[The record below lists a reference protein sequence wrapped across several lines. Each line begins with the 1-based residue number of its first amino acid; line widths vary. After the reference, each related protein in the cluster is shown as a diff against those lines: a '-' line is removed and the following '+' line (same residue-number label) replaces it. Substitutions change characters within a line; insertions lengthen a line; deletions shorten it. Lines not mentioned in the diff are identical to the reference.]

1 MIERPVI
8 LLVDDEKRFRETS
21 RRLLH
26 RVRYE
31 VLLAENGQ
39 EALDLLSKNPV
50 DVILLDLKMPVMG
63 GEAFLKAM
71 RPGYSHIPVIMVT
84 GHGSMD
90 VAVDCMTRGAYYF
103 LSKPVD
109 PDLLV
114 LTIERAL
121 EKKHLEEQ
129 ARRLQEEAVR
139 NLLELNTEKKRLETI
154 IHCLANGVMV
164 TNKNLEVVLHN
175 PALLRLLGI
184 SQEIKIPVPVSELIG
199 DSALLETLHQIQR
212 GEKGEQELIAQE
224 IHVDNRVLR
233 AISAPALAS
242 DRNVF
247 WAVAGAVTV
256 LEDITPFKELDRMK
270 SDFMNMVA
278 HELRSPLVAIRQL
291 NSVLAEGLAGPLQQ
305 KQQEFVEK
313 GMKKVDALLE
323 LIHDLLDVAKL
334 EEGKVLQ
341 RPMPVDLGAMIE
353 EVVTLME
360 PRAKNQGITLRFSC
374 ENLRPILADPK
385 DMEEIL
391 NNLLSNAINYS
402 PDGGEVTVTAKGLG
416 EFMEIRVSDTGVGMA
431 PEQLPRIFEKFYRI
445 KHPRTRQVSGTGL
458 GLSLV
463 KGIVETHHGT
473 VDVDSVPDKGT
484 TFTIRLPMPKDAPH
498 PDPAFPLEGGV
509 YPP

>member
-1 MIERPVI
+1 MTEQPVI

-21 RRLLH
+21 RRLLN

-31 VLLAENGQ
+31 VILAENGRV
-39 EALDLLSKNPV
+39 ALDLLSSNSV

-63 GEAFLKAM
+63 GEEFLKAM
-71 RPGYSHIPVIMVT
+71 LPTYPHIPVIIIT

-90 VAVDCMTRGAYYF
+90 IAVNCMTRGAYYF
-103 LSKPVD
+103 ISKPVD

-121 EKKHLEEQ
+121 EKKRLEEQ
-129 ARRLQEEAVR
+129 AKQLQEETVR
-139 NLLELNTEKKRLETI
+139 NLLELNTEKKKLETI

-164 TNKNLEVVLHN
+164 TNKNMEVILHN

-184 SQEIKIPVPVSELIG
+184 SEEIQNPVPVSEIIRDNALI
-199 DSALLETLHQIQR
+199 ETLYQIQE
-212 GEKGEQELIAQE
+212 GKIAEQELVSQE
-224 IHVDNRVLR
+224 IFLGTRVLR

-247 WAVAGAVTV
+247 WAIAGAVTV

-270 SDFMNMVA
+270 TDFVNMVA

-313 GMKKVDALLE
+313 GMKKIDALLG

-334 EEGKVLQ
+334 EDGKLLQ
-341 RPMPVDLGAMIE
+341 HAGPVDIGAMIE
-353 EVVTLME
+353 EMITLMQ
-360 PRAKNQGITLRFSC
+360 PRAKKQGITLSFSC
-374 ENLRPILADPK
+374 ENLRPITADPRN
-385 DMEEIL
+385 MEEIL
-391 NNLLSNAINYS
+391 SNLVSNAMNYS
-402 PDGGEVTVTAKGLG
+402 PEGGDVKVMAKGAG
-416 EFMEIRVSDTGVGMA
+416 EFMEITVSDTGIGIA
-431 PEQLPRIFEKFYRI
+431 PEELPKIFEKFYRV
-445 KHPRTRQVSGTGL
+445 KHPKTRQVSGTGL

-463 KGIVETHHGT
+463 KGIVEAHHGI
-473 VDVDSVPDKGT
+473 VDVESVPDKGT
-484 TFTIRLPMPKDAPH
+484 TFTIRLPMTK
-498 PDPAFPLEGGV
+498 ETS
-509 YPP
+509 

>member
-1 MIERPVI
+1 MTEQPVI

-21 RRLLH
+21 RRLLN

-31 VLLAENGQ
+31 VILAENGRV
-39 EALDLLSKNPV
+39 ALDLLSRNSV

-63 GEAFLKAM
+63 GEEFLKTM
-71 RPGYSHIPVIMVT
+71 RPGYPHIPVIIVT

-90 VAVDCMTRGAYYF
+90 IAVDCMTRGAYYF
-103 LSKPVD
+103 ISKPVD

-114 LTIERAL
+114 LTIEKAL
-121 EKKHLEEQ
+121 EKKRLEEQ
-129 ARRLQEEAVR
+129 AKQFQEETVR
-139 NLLELNTEKKRLETI
+139 NLLELNTEKKKLETI

-164 TNKNLEVVLHN
+164 TNKNLEVILHN
-175 PALLRLLGI
+175 PALLRLLDL
-184 SQEIKIPVPVSELIG
+184 SEEIQNPVPVSEIIRDNALI
-199 DSALLETLHQIQR
+199 ETLHQIQK
-212 GEKGEQELIAQE
+212 GETAEQELISQE
-224 IHVDNRVLR
+224 IRSGSKVLR

-270 SDFMNMVA
+270 TDFVNMVA

-313 GMKKVDALLE
+313 GMKKIDALLG

-334 EEGKVLQ
+334 EDGKLLQ
-341 RPMPVDLGAMIE
+341 HAVPVDIVAMIE
-353 EVVTLME
+353 EMVTLMQ
-360 PRAKNQGITLRFSC
+360 PRARKQGVTLSFSC
-374 ENLRPILADPK
+374 ENLRPITADPRN
-385 DMEEIL
+385 MEEIL
-391 NNLLSNAINYS
+391 SNLLSNAMNYS
-402 PDGGEVTVTAKGLG
+402 PDGGDVTVTAKGVG
-416 EFMEIRVSDTGVGMA
+416 EVMEITVSDTGVGIA
-431 PEQLPRIFEKFYRI
+431 PEELPKIFEKFYRV

-463 KGIVETHHGT
+463 KGIVEAHHGT
-473 VDVDSVPDKGT
+473 VDVESVPDKGT
-484 TFTIRLPMPKDAPH
+484 TFTIRLPMTKEAP
-498 PDPAFPLEGGV
+498 
-509 YPP
+509 